1 MEIYKYIWQYYT
13 RSELK
18 DLLFLGYISES
29 IFYELTNS
37 IKSYVSNEQFL
48 LEHKLGEYYRQP
60 SISGFNYNPH

>member
-37 IKSYVSNEQFL
+37 IK
-48 LEHKLGEYYRQP
+48 
-60 SISGFNYNPH
+60 